1 MKKENSIQE
10 IKNTLSKLL
19 RLSKEVKC
27 GTLILTDGTN
37 VSISSE
43 ELEIGAEVYML
54 DDLGNQTPCNDGD
67 YVLQDGR
74 TFTVVE
80 GKISEIKG
88 ITEDKPEDGDTT
100 TAVAETLTADLP
112 EAEAETEDGA
122 GVDGDLM
129 KRVADLETK
138 LADVLDLISKMGAG
152 QNEMN
157 EQLMSKIKKF
167 GSEAGD
173 EPVKMGKKGYTEYSS
188 ENSTKKQKDEN
199 FRELKELMAQK
210 RKMSN

>member
-74 TFTVVE
+74 TFTVVS

-100 TAVAETLTADLP
+100 TTVAETLTADLP
-112 EAEAETEDGA
+112 EAEAEIEDGA

-138 LADVLDLISKMGAG
+138 LSDVLDLISKLSNG

-157 EQLMSKIKKF
+157 EQLMARIKKF

-188 ENSTKKQKDEN
+188 ENSTKKQKDDN